1 MTMYSDIV
9 MDHFN
14 NPRNIGVI
22 EDADG
27 IGEVGNP
34 VCGDMM
40 TFYIKVKDNRLED
53 VKFQTFGC
61 VAAIAVSS
69 MVSEMAKG
77 KDLEEAK
84 KITNKQVAE
93 TLGGLPPNKLHCS
106 NLGAEALGLA
116 IKNYQEKSGATPNTG
131 AA

>member
-1 MTMYSDIV
+1 MYSETV

-14 NPRNIGVI
+14 NPRNTGVI

-40 TFYIKVKDNRLED
+40 TFYIKVKDGRLAD

-61 VAAIAVSS
+61 VAA
-69 MVSEMAKG
+69 KG
-77 KDLEEAK
+77 KKLEEASG
-84 KITNKQVAE
+84 ITNQEVAE
-93 TLGGLPPNKLHCS
+93 TLGGLPPNKMHCS
-106 NLGAEALGLA
+106 NLGAEALALA
-116 IKNYQEKSGATPNTG
+116 IKNYQDKKTRAAKTPK
-131 AA
+131 A

>member
-1 MTMYSDIV
+1 MYSKTV
-9 MDHFN
+9 LDHFN
-14 NPRNIGVI
+14 NPRNAGVI

-40 TFYIKVKDNRLED
+40 TFTIKVRDNRLED

-69 MVSEMAKG
+69 MVTEMARG
-77 KDLEEAK
+77 MDLEEAK
-84 KITNKQVAE
+84 KIDNKLVAE
-93 TLGGLPPNKLHCS
+93 TLGGLPANKMHCS
-106 NLGAEALGLA
+106 NLGAEALTLA
-116 IKNYQEKSGATPNTG
+116 IKNYQEKSAATPKAG

>member
-1 MTMYSDIV
+1 MYSKTV
-9 MDHFN
+9 LDHFN
-14 NPRNIGVI
+14 NPRNAGVI

-40 TFYIKVKDNRLED
+40 TFTIRVKNNRLED

-69 MVSEMAKG
+69 MVTEMARG

-84 KITNKQVAE
+84 KIDNKLVAE
-93 TLGGLPPNKLHCS
+93 TLGGLPPNKMHCS
-106 NLGAEALGLA
+106 NLGAEALTLA
-116 IKNYQEKSGATPNTG
+116 INNYQEKVALASQART
-131 AA
+131 A

>member
-1 MTMYSDIV
+1 MYSKKV
-9 MDHFN
+9 LDHFN
-14 NPRNIGVI
+14 NPRNAGVI

-40 TFYIKVKDNRLED
+40 TFTIRVRDNRLED

-69 MVSEMAKG
+69 MVTEMAKG
-77 KDLEEAK
+77 MDLEEAK
-84 KITNKQVAE
+84 KIDNKLVAE

-106 NLGAEALGLA
+106 NLGAEALTLA
-116 IKNYQEKSGATPNTG
+116 IKNYQEKSAAPSKAGAV
-131 AA
+131 